1 MWFDVYVCFAFF
13 VIATRNKY
21 KYKKFYFKSGI
32 YINNNINYN
41 ELFTN
46 IYVVVLCLFFTF
58 MLLCYV
64 YVLHLCCYAMFIFCI
79 YVVMLCL
86 LFCIYVVMQYLF
98 FEFMLL
104 CYVFFRFL
112 VACTPV
118 PACPANYQ
126 RIGIPAGVAGAGT
139 ILQSCYRVITAAVD
153 FRAGAVSICTCCKLC
168 WRISK
173 YMYCCRL
180 CWRISKYIYLL

>member
-21 KYKKFYFKSGI
+21 KYKKFYFMSGI

-64 YVLHLCCYAMFIFCI
+64 YVLHLCCYAMFIFYI

-86 LFCIYVVMQYLF
+86 CFA
-98 FEFMLL
+98 FMLL
-104 CYVFFRFL
+104 CYVYFLHLCCYAMFIILHLCCYAISIFWIYVVMLCFFSL
-112 VACTPV
+112 SCSMYSSACLSSKLPENRDSSGCCRCWYYITEL
-118 PACPANYQ
+118 
-126 RIGIPAGVAGAGT
+126 
-139 ILQSCYRVITAAVD
+139 LQSNNSRCR
-153 FRAGAVSICTCCKLC
+153 FSCRS
-168 WRISK
+168 SK
-173 YMYCCRL
+173 YMY
-180 CWRISKYIYLL
+180 LL

>member
-21 KYKKFYFKSGI
+21 KYKKLYFMSGI
-32 YINNNINYN
+32 YINNNISYN

-46 IYVVVLCLFFTF
+46 IYVVVLCLLFTF

-168 WRISK
+168 
-173 YMYCCRL
+173 
-180 CWRISKYIYLL
+180 